1 MADKGKG
8 AGDYDLGEIIKQ
20 ARNRPMNVALV
31 LGKEGLDIAGDARK
45 GVEAMWRDA
54 KAMGG
59 GSKGGMGVLNVI
71 GKELHVQFVAEDY
84 PASLKKAFKDKLRD
98 AGLKFKPVFI
108 LPDGTVDGAGEEDE
122 EGMEGDEAVA
132 AAAPDAA
139 APEAGA
145 DPTEDLRRALLAEFE
160 GLADA
165 LAGAKGASPLPAV
178 KKIEGLEAMFQTEV
192 ERDPK
197 KAGAVLSLLKKM
209 AGDAPQGDGAP
220 DPAGDARRASLASLE
235 KGIDA
240 LLAEFA

>member
-8 AGDYDLGEIIKQ
+8 AGGYDLGEIIKQ

-59 GSKGGMGVLNVI
+59 GSKGGMGVLNVV
-71 GKELHVQFVAEDY
+71 GKELQIQFVAEDY
-84 PASLKKAFKDKLRD
+84 PASLKKAFKERLRD

-108 LPDGTVDGAGEEDE
+108 LPDGTVDGSGDDADDEGEGEDS
-122 EGMEGDEAVA
+122 
-132 AAAPDAA
+132 
-139 APEAGA
+139 APEGGG
-145 DPTEDLRRALLAEFE
+145 DPAEDLRKVLLAEFE

-220 DPAGDARRASLASLE
+220 DPASDARRASLASLE

>member
-59 GSKGGMGVLNVI
+59 GSKGGMGVLNVV
-71 GKELHVQFVAEDY
+71 GKELQIQFVAEDY
-84 PASLKKAFKDKLRD
+84 PASLKKAFKEKLRD
-98 AGLKFKPVFI
+98 AGLKFKPVFV
-108 LPDGTVDGAGEEDE
+108 LPDGTVDGAGDAED
-122 EGMEGDEAVA
+122 DEAEGGEGG
-132 AAAPDAA
+132 APGGDS
-139 APEAGA
+139 
-145 DPTEDLRRALLAEFE
+145 DPAEDLRNVLLAEFE

-209 AGDAPQGDGAP
+209 AGDAPQGGSAP
-220 DPAGDARRASLASLE
+220 DPAADARRESLASLE